1 MEDDRYQQLEGKPVW
16 EKLDKGHE
24 PSREQC
30 QQGDHTWVASFF
42 RSGHLAYWQCEGCGK
57 SDREIELGLGPT
69 GLPRRLAQFNGWIEF
84 PAILVARGLVPPVS
98 TRRWMTAEGSIL
110 MEGDPSSIHHVGLV
124 IPELAEAY
132 SYRVC
137 DENGTVE
144 VLYEPSRERLGKYSD
159 HYWLT
164 RYQVV
169 GDSLVRFVSHCFEES
184 TYDSPSTSKPKQAT
198 IHSGLRLLS
207 E

>member
-1 MEDDRYQQLEGKPVW
+1 
-16 EKLDKGHE
+16 
-24 PSREQC
+24 
-30 QQGDHTWVASFF
+30 
-42 RSGHLAYWQCEGCGK
+42 
-57 SDREIELGLGPT
+57 
-69 GLPRRLAQFNGWIEF
+69 
-84 PAILVARGLVPPVS
+84 
-98 TRRWMTAEGSIL
+98 MTTEGSIL

-124 IPELAEAY
+124 IPELAEAHT
-132 SYRVC
+132 YRVC

-144 VLYEPSRERLGKYSD
+144 ALYEPSRERLGKHID

-184 TYDSPSTSKPKQAT
+184 TYDSPSTGKPKQTT